1 MKEGRIVGE
10 SISKAQQNMMTFRE
24 GIFTVNE
31 MIGVIKWNR
40 EMYDIVDLNQDYL
53 EELEEWQELGSGD
66 TTVENCREVMKC

>member
-10 SISKAQQNMMTFRE
+10 SISKAQQSMMTFRE